1 MTSDARI
8 VRRDSVQFYPDRA
21 GRLPNFVWV
30 QQRGFL
36 VLTEVGDQRS
46 VVLVRDS
53 RPPLEV
59 DLATVRHVGTPR
71 GPFGSGSLG
80 DRALRLA
87 VGEERIIVAFTGETT
102 DMTDSITDLNM
113 GRLRGDVDL
122 VSGLSAVHALWRNR
136 DFWSRSLQ
144 AANAW
149 RELLGGDVRST
160 KSRGAAPRHAS
171 RGGAGIGAR
180 YTGEFRQ
187 QAVATAR
194 GTDKSVARVA
204 RELQISPTTL
214 RRWMRQSPSVD
225 GSPER

>member
-36 VLTEVGDQRS
+36 VLTEDGDQRS
-46 VVLVRDS
+46 VVLLRDS

-59 DLATVRHVGTPR
+59 DLAAVRHVGTPR

-87 VGEERIIVAFTGETT
+87 VGEERVIVAFTGETT
-102 DMTDSITDLNM
+102 DLTDSITDFNM

-122 VSGLSAVHALWRNR
+122 VSGLTAVQALWRNR
-136 DFWSRSLQ
+136 AFWSRSSKP
-144 AANAW
+144 
-149 RELLGGDVRST
+149 RT
-160 KSRGAAPRHAS
+160 RGANCLEGCGRGRAEALHPGEPRAVEPEVAPATRSSSDDRRLRPPAAPTNQLRGWRAS
-171 RGGAGIGAR
+171 CRSVRPRCAAG
-180 YTGEFRQ
+180 
-187 QAVATAR
+187 
-194 GTDKSVARVA
+194 
-204 RELQISPTTL
+204 
-214 RRWMRQSPSVD
+214 
-225 GSPER
+225 